1 MSIDI
6 RDNVSFIA
14 GVDYAPAWAY
24 EICIDNRAFSDP
36 NNPGKSHRPT
46 KGDVWKGYPE
56 KEGSVQL
63 TGPEVKKNLRL
74 ALLEYANTV
83 FLEVNNAL
91 SLLPFEDPQ
100 DASQQEETRSAED
113 STESA
118 TEVESNIG
126 TRGEKVEQDQGERI
140 HPEDSRFGDR
150 FSSASS
156 C

>member
-1 MSIDI
+1 MKYKIISVSMYRDGGTSSIMMLHTT
-6 RDNVSFIA
+6 S
-14 GVDYAPAWAY
+14 Y
-24 EICIDNRAFSDP
+24 EICIDNRIGST
-36 NNPGKSHRPT
+36 T
-46 KGDVWKGYPE
+46 KGDVWRGYPE
-56 KEGSVQL
+56 KEGSVRL
-63 TGPEVKKNLRL
+63 TDPDVKKKLRL

-100 DASQQEETRSAED
+100 HASQQEETRSAEGTTD
-113 STESA
+113 SA
-118 TEVESNIG
+118 TEVKSNIG
-126 TRGEKVEQDQGERI
+126 TGGEKVEQDQGERI